1 MTAPTQRPARHD
13 ALRAAIACVCA
24 LVLIDAAIGLVAR
37 MPRDPRTPPRA
48 LAMYF
53 DFGTSLEGKLRR
65 LAGPAD
71 SLAAPVAHAGWLD
84 PATWPAP
91 RPVPAGKRLVAAYG
105 QSFTYAILDTLAA
118 HDTTV
123 VLRGLGGPSAPP
135 SHLYAL
141 WRVDR
146 RRTHADVCVFG
157 VLASSVRGMASA
169 TAATWEF
176 ESPYP
181 YTYPHWRLAGDS
193 LAGAWPSVTSL
204 AALRATLADPAR
216 LAAWERELAR
226 EDDAYEAILFRGG
239 WADHSVLT
247 RLLRRAWAQ
256 RQMRERLARLHGP
269 AGFAAGSEAMRVLP
283 LMLADFARGVRADGA
298 VPVVLLLQDQGY
310 DDHLVKLLGP
320 GLWAAGVPF
329 VSTDVLAPASVPGN
343 FMSDGHFVGPV
354 NQRLAAVVDS
364 LISAVAPVRPR

>member
-1 MTAPTQRPARHD
+1 MTTPAAHKTRRHD
-13 ALRAAIACVCA
+13 ALLTALAWLCA
-24 LVLIDAAIGLVAR
+24 LVVIDVAIGLVAR
-37 MPRDPRTPPRA
+37 MPGDARKPPSA
-48 LAMYF
+48 LAFYF

-65 LAGPAD
+65 LVGPAD

-84 PATWPAP
+84 PSTWPQP
-91 RPVPAGKRLVAAYG
+91 QSVPAGKRSIAVYG
-105 QSFTYAILDTLAA
+105 QSFTYAIMDTLAA
-118 HDTTV
+118 HDTSV
-123 VLRGLGGPSAPP
+123 VLRPLGGPSAPP
-135 SHLYAL
+135 SHLFAL

-157 VLASSVRGMASA
+157 VLASSVRGMGSA

-193 LAGAWPSVTSL
+193 LSAAWPSVTSL

-216 LAAWERELAR
+216 LAAWEQELAR
-226 EDDAYEAILFRGG
+226 EDDGYEPLLFRGG
-239 WADHSVLT
+239 LSDRSVLV

-269 AGFAAGSEAMRVLP
+269 AGFADRAEAIQVLP
-283 LMLADFARGVRADGA
+283 VMLAEFARGVRADGG

-310 DDHLVKLLGP
+310 DDHLVRVLGP
-320 GLWAAGVPF
+320 ALQAAGVPF
-329 VSTDVLAPASVPGN
+329 VSTDVIAPASAPGI
-343 FMSDGHFVGPV
+343 FMPDGHFIGPV

-364 LISAVAPVRPR
+364 LLARVPAGR